1 MLKYLLSILV
11 VVVALIT
18 SSFDAPAAETQNGL
32 RERISQALSMNG
44 EAALSQGEALQAMQH
59 FESALVSNPKNAS
72 AYVGLGRAHAAVDR
86 RKTAMSSFAV
96 ALEIDPNNQHALEH
110 QSLGFLDQG
119 KISAA
124 ERNLN
129 RLKRLCASGCASL
142 ETVEDALDAY
152 LQKTQD
158 AILSGSEQQASAT
171 P

>member
-1 MLKYLLSILV
+1 MLKYLLSVLAVI
-11 VVVALIT
+11 VALI
-18 SSFDAPAAETQNGL
+18 SSNFESLAAETQNAL
-32 RERISQALSMNG
+32 REKISQALSVNG
-44 EAALSQGEALQAMQH
+44 SEALAEGEALKAMQH

-86 RKTAMSSFAV
+86 RKTAMNYYAV
-96 ALEIDPNNQHALEH
+96 ALEIDPNNKGALEY

-124 ERNLN
+124 ERNIN
-129 RLKRLCASGCASL
+129 RLKRLCAAGCAAL
-142 ETVEDALDAY
+142 EHVETALDAY

-158 AILSGSEQQASAT
+158 AILRGSEQQATAQ